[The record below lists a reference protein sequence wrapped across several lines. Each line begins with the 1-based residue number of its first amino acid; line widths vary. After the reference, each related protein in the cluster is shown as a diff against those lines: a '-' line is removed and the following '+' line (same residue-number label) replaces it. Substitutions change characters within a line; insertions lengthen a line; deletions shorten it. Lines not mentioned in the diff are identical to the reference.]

1 MQLEPKDQRLLALLR
16 DNARMSVID
25 MARTLGVSRATV
37 QNRMRRLES
46 QGVIT
51 GYTVVVGTDIEDSE
65 VRALMSIQSQSAR
78 EAAVIAE
85 LRGNPNVTAIHH
97 TTGRWDLI
105 AEIQTDSLAAFNQ
118 IVGAIRLIEGVTATE
133 TNLLLDSY

>member
-25 MARTLGVSRATV
+25 MAKTLGVSRGTV
-37 QNRMRRLES
+37 QNRMRRLEN

-51 GYTVVVGTDIEDSE
+51 GYTVVVGTDIDQSE

-78 EAAVIAE
+78 EAEVIAQ

-118 IVGAIRLIEGVTATE
+118 IVGVIRLIDGVTATE